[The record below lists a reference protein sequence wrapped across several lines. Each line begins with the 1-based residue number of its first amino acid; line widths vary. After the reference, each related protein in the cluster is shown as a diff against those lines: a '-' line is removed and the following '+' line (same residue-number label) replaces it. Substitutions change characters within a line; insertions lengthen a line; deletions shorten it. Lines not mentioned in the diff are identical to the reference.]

1 MTKMTYV
8 QAIDNAIASLT
19 ILESNECDRD
29 ATIEKLEALKVQLAK
44 RSSGKKGLTKTQKA
58 NVEVKETIKVVLAEV
73 GEMVTVTEL
82 ISDER
87 LSVYTNQKISALLRQ
102 LVEAGEVTKVIEGK
116 KARFGLAE

>member
-1 MTKMTYV
+1 MTYV

-87 LSVYTNQKISALLRQ
+87 LSAYTNQKISALLRQ

>member
-87 LSVYTNQKISALLRQ
+87 LSAYTNQKISALLRQ